1 MCCCKRYRGEHRLVT
16 KFSQEE
22 GGANR
27 EHRPSTLTLRSFF
40 VVCAELIAA
49 DRPCGEGEVGES
61 GNDVDWANRERRR
74 GDAADRNGAGMD
86 QQRRQEDAEHRGPEA
101 VARSKGERHQL
112 ALVAKLRH
120 KDERCREEE
129 GVIYDPP
136 RCFMR

>member
-1 MCCCKRYRGEHRLVT
+1 MGRCKRHRSEHRLIAELR
-16 KFSQEE
+16 QEE
-22 GGANR
+22 GGADC
-27 EHRPSTLTLRSFF
+27 EHRPATFALCSFF

-49 DRPCGEGEVGES
+49 DRPGGEGEIGES
-61 GNDVDWANRERRR
+61 GNDVDWSNRERRR

-86 QQRRQEDAEHRGPEA
+86 EQRSERNPEHRWPEA
-101 VARSKGERHQL
+101 VARGKGERHQL

-120 KDERCREEE
+120 KDERRGEEE